1 MKKFNRFQSIHQL
14 IPFSKLFKLLI
25 GVSACV
31 QLIVITYNHLSG
43 YSVLDD
49 TIHFIAKFTL
59 GTFLSLIAA
68 FLIAYPDLMIIQS
81 LNKKLSWQKSTFTR
95 AILQFVLSTIL
106 AVSVSTII
114 TFLSHSLS
122 EYQGGLLKNLLY
134 NALIFSVC
142 NLIMMIILEAWIFF
156 EESNESKRKSEQLER
171 ELVQIRFEVL
181 KNQINPHF
189 MFNSLNVLSG
199 LIETNTQKAQDFID
213 EFSQIYRYVLQTIEE
228 PLVTLHKELS
238 FARSYIFLQQIRY
251 GENLNFSVDLPT
263 HLLDYYLP
271 PLSLQ
276 VALENACKHN
286 QISPDK
292 PLQLSITNEDDFL
305 VIQNNIK
312 LKKSGSKKGGIG
324 QKNLAK
330 RYSMVSSVKP
340 TFRMKAK
347 SYEVT
352 LPLIKDI

>member
-1 MKKFNRFQSIHQL
+1 MKRFINFQSIHKL

-25 GVSACV
+25 GVAASV
-31 QLIVITYNHLSG
+31 QLIIITYNHLSG
-43 YSVLDD
+43 FFVLDSSV
-49 TIHFIAKFTL
+49 HFISRFIL
-59 GTFLSLIAA
+59 GTVLSLIAA
-68 FLIAYPDLMIIQS
+68 FLIAYPDLMIIQY
-81 LNKKLSWQKSTFTR
+81 LNKRLAWERNTFTR
-95 AILQFVLSTIL
+95 TIIQFVLSIIL
-106 AVSVSTII
+106 AVAVSTFI
-114 TFLSHSLS
+114 TILSHFLN
-122 EYQGGLLKNLLY
+122 EYEEGLLINLLY

-142 NLIMMIILEAWIFF
+142 NLLMMIILEAWVFF
-156 EESNESKRKSEQLER
+156 EEGSESKRKSEQLER

-213 EFSQIYRYVLQTIEE
+213 EFSQIYRYVLETIEQ

-251 GENLNFSVDLPT
+251 GDNINFSVDLPT

-286 QISPDK
+286 QITAAK
-292 PLQLSITNEDDFL
+292 PLQLSITNENALL
-305 VIQNNIK
+305 VIRNCIQ
-312 LKKSGSKKGGIG
+312 LKKSGSKKSGLG
-324 QKNLAK
+324 QENLTK
-330 RYSMVSSVKP
+330 RYAMVSSEKP

-347 SYEVT
+347 SYHVT
-352 LPLIKDI
+352 LPLIKDF